1 MKKDVGIWI
10 MPHHSISHPIIVKN
24 TQVVKNLKGQT
35 QKKLCL
41 QKIVRK
47 CKTVE
52 TSLIFH
58 SATLLSF

>member
-1 MKKDVGIWI
+1 